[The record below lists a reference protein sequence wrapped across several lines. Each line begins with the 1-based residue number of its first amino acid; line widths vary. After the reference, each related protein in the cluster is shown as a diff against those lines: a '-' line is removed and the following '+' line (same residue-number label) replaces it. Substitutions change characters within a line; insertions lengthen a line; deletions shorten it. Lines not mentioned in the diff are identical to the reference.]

1 VDREIGPSTDCS
13 ARSADVNRFLCLPP
27 ILRLHVGERTVVSG
41 VGAHVTVLRSSK
53 AFLPEVA
60 AYRTALEQAG
70 FAVAVLDAAGF
81 DPTAAH
87 TDLVYRFGGVLR
99 PLSRSVPE
107 VHEYVS
113 ASVGRGAWAKDLL
126 KSLAD
131 GRPAGRVFL
140 NDYVRS
146 RFHFPRSAPSILREM
161 GVDPAFLAVR
171 DTVEQRFDLV
181 YAGVLSE
188 RPGVVDTL
196 LALAG
201 QGWHIGVAGRADER
215 DTARLGSAASITF
228 VGVLPAAEVPAFVAA
243 GRAGLNLMPLVVP
256 YIHQTS
262 TKVLEYLVA
271 GLPVVSPDYPWISG
285 HAARLGYS
293 VVPLDALLAG
303 ARPPLPP
310 PIDAATAAE
319 LLWPTVL
326 AEAGFV
332 EFVAACVAA
341 GAGGGR

>member
-1 VDREIGPSTDCS
+1 
-13 ARSADVNRFLCLPP
+13 
-27 ILRLHVGERTVVSG
+27 VSG
-41 VGAHVTVLRSSK
+41 VGAHVTILRSSK

-60 AYRTALEQAG
+60 AYRTALDQAG
-70 FAVAVLDAAGF
+70 FAVAVVDVAGF
-81 DPTAAH
+81 DPAAAH
-87 TDLVYRFGGVLR
+87 THLVYRFGGVLR
-99 PLSRSVPE
+99 PLSRSAPE

-171 DTVEQRFDLV
+171 GTVEQRFDLV

-196 LALAG
+196 LALAAA
-201 QGWHIGVAGRADER
+201 GWSIGVAGRADER
-215 DTARLGSAASITF
+215 DAARLAGAASITF
-228 VGVLPAAEVPAFVAA
+228 AGLLPAEAVPAFVAGGA
-243 GRAGLNLMPLVVP
+243 AGLNLIPLVAP
-256 YIHQTS
+256 YTRQTS

-271 GLPVVSPDYPWISG
+271 GLPVVSPVYPWISE

-293 VVPLDALLAG
+293 VVPLDALLRG
-303 ARPPLPP
+303 ERSSLPP
-310 PIDAATAAE
+310 PLDAAAAAG

-341 GAGGGR
+341 GARGGR